1 MLHIGETVLKEI
13 SFGKKIKVI
22 LTQMLFPNEKVLKEN
37 GYVVHYVEKNEEPIA
52 YKHETQA
59 HALADY
65 EYLAKIA
72 KQEVTKGRSLC

>member
-1 MLHIGETVLKEI
+1 MFAHAEKIIKNE
-13 SFGKKIKVI
+13 SFGKQIRVI

-37 GYVVHYVEKNEEPIA
+37 EYVVHYVEKNEEPIA

-72 KQEVTKGRSLC
+72 KQEVTNGRSLC

>member
-1 MLHIGETVLKEI
+1 MFGSAEKIIKNE
-13 SFGKKIKVI
+13 SFGKQIRVV

-37 GYVVHYVEKNEEPIA
+37 SFVVHYVEKNEEPIE
-52 YKHETQA
+52 YKHLTEA

-72 KQEVTKGRSLC
+72 KQEVKKGRSLC

>member
-1 MLHIGETVLKEI
+1 MFAQAETIIKNE
-13 SFGKKIKVI
+13 SFGKQIRV
-22 LTQMLFPNEKVLKEN
+22 PNKKVLKEN
-37 GYVVHYVEKNEEPIA
+37 EYVVHYVEKNEEPIA